1 MFMKSTP
8 IQNTPQMS
16 NMNTTQPSIFET
28 LGSILFVADH
38 KSPNWVSIQY
48 DNTIQSKPPAS
59 LLSPFYT
66 RLGSPPI
73 QTVYNTPYY
82 LVTTFTRKSGEVTRV
97 IPRED
102 IDSTVKKEIERIIE
116 SPNILY
122 QDKHLF

>member
-1 MFMKSTP
+1 MKSTP
-8 IQNTPQMS
+8 TQNTPQMS
-16 NMNTTQPSIFET
+16 TQSSIFET
-28 LGSILFVADH
+28 LGSILFIADH

-48 DNTIQSKPPAS
+48 DNTTQSKPPAS

-82 LVTTFTRKSGEVTRV
+82 LVTSFTRKSGEVTRV

-102 IDSTVKKEIERIIE
+102 IDSTVKKEINRIID

>member
-8 IQNTPQMS
+8 TQNTSHMS
-16 NMNTTQPSIFET
+16 YMNTTQSSIFET
-28 LGSILFVADH
+28 LGSILFIADH

-48 DNTIQSKPPAS
+48 DNTTQSKPPAS

-102 IDSTVKKEIERIIE
+102 IDSTVKKEINRIID